1 VTFPRLAI
9 ATVLMLAQA
18 LSAARAQP
26 QTQPEPATLVREG
39 LAAAYGTALIAELG
53 KNLRSSADP
62 ACLASK
68 GIAADQ
74 FEARGLELMTKWGA
88 RMMETSD
95 SLIDKNVYA
104 EKFSAGAELTKLQAD
119 GNVKRYLV
127 IAQPIRQAKML
138 DAMFEQFDHYVTI
151 KRIKLAPTSPAAT
164 GNEALLRMNPA
175 DAAEDL
181 LDKFVAANKSAAVK
195 RYLALAEQDSA
206 ARAAAIRKDRPQQP
220 VPVIFYQGV
229 ESDLDALCISRR

>member
-1 VTFPRLAI
+1 MKFLRLAI
-9 ATVLMLAQA
+9 ATTLMLAQA
-18 LSAARAQP
+18 LSGAPAQS
-26 QTQPEPATLVREG
+26 QTQPQPAALVREA
-39 LAAAYGTALIAELG
+39 LASAYGTALIAELG

-95 SLIDKNVYA
+95 SLIDKKIYV
-104 EKFSAGAELTKLQAD
+104 EKFTAGAELTKLQAD

-138 DAMFEQFDHYVTI
+138 DAMFEQFDRYVSI

-164 GNEALLRMNPA
+164 GNAALLRMNPA
-175 DAAEDL
+175 EAAEDL
-181 LDKFVAANKSAAVK
+181 LDKFVAANKSIAVK
-195 RYLALAEQDSA
+195 RYLTLAEQDSA
-206 ARAAAIRKDRPQQP
+206 ARTAAIRKDQPLQP